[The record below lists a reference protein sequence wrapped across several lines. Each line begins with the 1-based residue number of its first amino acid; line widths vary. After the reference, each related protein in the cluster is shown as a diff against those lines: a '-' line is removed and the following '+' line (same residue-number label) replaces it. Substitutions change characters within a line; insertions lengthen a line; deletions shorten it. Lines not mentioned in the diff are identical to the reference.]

1 MSVASVAGTLL
12 GHLHLPNSPVT
23 LRNVIGPGLC
33 QTTGSFP
40 NGPVTLWP
48 LEIQWPQWSRTLL
61 GHWHFY
67 KGPETWWPWEMSKPS
82 VAWDFVGHLHFPNCP
97 VTLRNVSGLSGP
109 GLWWATGSFPTV
121 AGTLLGHLHLPNSP
135 ATLKNVIGPG
145 LCQTTGS
152 FPNGPVTRWPLEI
165 SVASVACD
173 FAGALAPFPNNQV
186 TRWPWEMPVASVAQ
200 DFAWP
205 LAFLQ
210 RPRDLVTLRNVS
222 GLSGPGHCWVTGTFP
237 TAQWPSDNEKCQWP
251 QWTGTLLGHQDFARP
266 LALSQQPSDPV
277 TIRNV
282 NGLSGLGLC
291 QVIATFPTAQWP
303 DGPERCLWP
312 KWPRSLLATAL
323 SQRPSDPMNMRN
335 VNDLSGPGHCH
346 FPNVASPVTIRNVSG
361 LSGLGLC
368 WAIDTFPMAQW
379 PGDPEKCQWPQWPGT
394 LPGHQLFPNI
404 PVTHWPREMSVASVA
419 QDFAWPLGLSQVTLR
434 P

>member
-1 MSVASVAGTLL
+1 MSVASVAPDFGGPPAVSQQHSDLVTLKMSVASVAGTLL

-82 VAWDFVGHLHFPNCP
+82 VARDFVGHLHFPNSP
-97 VTLRNVSGLSGP
+97 VTLRNVSGLSDP

-121 AGTLLGHLHLPNSP
+121 AGTLLGHLHLLNSP

-186 TRWPWEMPVASVAQ
+186 TRGDP
-200 DFAWP
+200 
-205 LAFLQ
+205 
-210 RPRDLVTLRNVS
+210 
-222 GLSGPGHCWVTGTFP
+222 
-237 TAQWPSDNEKCQWP
+237 EKCQWP
-251 QWTGTLLGHQDFARP
+251 QWPRTLLGHWHFYKGPETWWPWEMSVASVAQDIAGSP
-266 LALSQQPSDPV
+266 ALSQQPSDPV
-277 TIRNV
+277 TM
-282 NGLSGLGLC
+282 
-291 QVIATFPTAQWP
+291 
-303 DGPERCLWP
+303 
-312 KWPRSLLATAL
+312 K
-323 SQRPSDPMNMRN
+323 
-335 VNDLSGPGHCH
+335 
-346 FPNVASPVTIRNVSG
+346 NVSG

-368 WAIDTFPMAQW
+368 WVIR
-379 PGDPEKCQWPQWPGT
+379 T
-394 LPGHQLFPNI
+394 LPGHLHFPNS
-404 PVTHWPREMSVASVA
+404 PVTRWP
-419 QDFAWPLGLSQVTLR
+419 
-434 P
+434 